1 DEDAAPSAEAS
12 ASVRGRSSPSQ
23 RTIVLLRTSACT
35 IADSRNPRMRAQ
47 MISQVIDPAMD
58 KACVTAGKATSLR
71 IVPFGGLLQPYTPL
85 GYSMQRD
92 LSPIQSCRD

>member
-1 DEDAAPSAEAS
+1 
-12 ASVRGRSSPSQ
+12 
-23 RTIVLLRTSACT
+23 
-35 IADSRNPRMRAQ
+35 

-85 GYSMQRD
+85 GYSMQRN